1 MGVLNLRLGSK
12 RPQINSVISIGD
24 SALIISALYTNI
36 THHFSDKWQV
46 RIERNSLIC
55 FNYISK
61 IVPWNAWVNE
71 LIFEKIAYGGSCK
84 QDGTPGFAL
93 KKLK

>member
-1 MGVLNLRLGSK
+1 VCFI
-12 RPQINSVISIGD
+12 QYNSPLPRQTAGQNRVKLLD
-24 SALIISALYTNI
+24 M
-36 THHFSDKWQV
+36 
-46 RIERNSLIC
+46 

-84 QDGTPGFAL
+84 QDEAPL
-93 KKLK
+93 KSQRTYVSKSKAVKLTQPKI